1 MVPKVQESKN
11 VEYIKIELQTCC
23 QLKKNI
29 FIINNLR
36 KKTIEWGW
44 LGFYTTSLLNYKS
57 HDFKLTTKLKFF
69 AKTPWAY
76 IQSK

>member
-1 MVPKVQESKN
+1 M
-11 VEYIKIELQTCC
+11 EYVKIALQTCW

-29 FIINNLR
+29 FIVNNLR
-36 KKTIEWGW
+36 QRAVEWGW
-44 LGFYTTSLLNYKS
+44 LGFYTTSLLNYKN

-76 IQSK
+76 IQNK

>member
-1 MVPKVQESKN
+1 

-36 KKTIEWGW
+36 KKTVEWGW